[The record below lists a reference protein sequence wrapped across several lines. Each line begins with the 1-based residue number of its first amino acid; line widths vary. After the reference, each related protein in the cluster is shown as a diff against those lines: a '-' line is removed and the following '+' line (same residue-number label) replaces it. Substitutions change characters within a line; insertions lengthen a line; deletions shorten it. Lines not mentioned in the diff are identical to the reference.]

1 MVVKPILRGVITL
14 EGVKRAT
21 PNDQKAAQ
29 ALMTAW
35 LNGLTWGEWQ
45 GKTGIKT
52 STFGDVRTRLLKR
65 GEIRQDGDLYYAVTG
80 AHQQLAA

>member
-29 ALMTAW
+29 AL
-35 LNGLTWGEWQ
+35 NDGLAQRPNLGRMAGQ
-45 GKTGIKT
+45 KT
-52 STFGDVRTRLLKR
+52 STFGDVRTRLLER